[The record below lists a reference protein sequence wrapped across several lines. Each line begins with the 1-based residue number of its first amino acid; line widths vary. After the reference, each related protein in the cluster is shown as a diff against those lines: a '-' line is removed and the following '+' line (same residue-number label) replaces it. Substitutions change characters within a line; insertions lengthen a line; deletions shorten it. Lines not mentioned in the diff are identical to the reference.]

1 MLQPNQMTH
10 FIEKGN
16 KLDSRPK
23 LPFGHGRG
31 DVSDETEA
39 RREFGGKGGQASKL
53 LKTPDT
59 INFGNNRNFETNYK
73 EHYVESNNQ
82 KASNDE
88 AERTQTVKNKVNAN
102 AKVTHVL
109 QIKDEHPDKY
119 RKSTNQDPSEV
130 VGKPTKWI
138 KGKNEKKDL
147 EFKDQT
153 TNKVHFQ
160 PVEDHVKQKVFTT
173 YNNLKNASEIPSKD
187 KSSYGENFL
196 GKNPDV
202 GAVKEQFIHNSNKGK
217 NGHKFMANPSAPLDT
232 AYNQH
237 FEKNLKVDG
246 TQNLEQHTHNQ
257 KAKELFQQN
266 DKAFYYTDK

>member
-39 RREFGGKGGQASKL
+39 RREFGGKGGQASNL
-53 LKTPDT
+53 LKNPAT

-82 KASNDE
+82 KTSNDVY
-88 AERTQTVKNKVNAN
+88 ERTQAIKNKVTGNEQV
-102 AKVTHVL
+102 KHVL

-130 VGKPTKWI
+130 VVKPTKWI
-138 KGKNEKKDL
+138 KGNNEKKEL
-147 EFKDQT
+147 EFKNQT
-153 TNKVHFQ
+153 TNKDHYQ
-160 PVEDHVKQKVFTT
+160 PLEDHVKQKVFTT
-173 YNNLKNASEIPSKD
+173 YNHLKPASEIPSKD
-187 KSSYGENFL
+187 KSAYGETFV

-202 GAVKEQFIHNSNKGK
+202 GAVKEQFNHNSNKGK
-217 NGHKFMANPSAPLDT
+217 NGHKFLANPSVPLDT
-232 AYNQH
+232 AYNQQ

-246 TQNLEQHTHNQ
+246 TQNLEQREKNQ
-257 KAKELFQQN
+257 KAKELNQQN